1 MAESLDRIFAEPLE
15 QVSAFEFDERTT
27 KVFEDMIVRS
37 VPGYRM
43 TVAMTGLVAKHFA
56 RPKTNVYDL
65 GCSLGACTLA
75 MATHIEADACH
86 MVGVDNSAPMLE
98 QCRHRFASLDL
109 GLPIEWRE
117 EDIRETSLSNASV
130 VVLNLTLQFLPIE
143 GRQTLLSRICD
154 STVVGGALVLTEK
167 IEFHDRGTDEL
178 LSDLHHE
185 FKRRNGYDDL
195 EISQKRQSLE
205 NVLVREPLESHIER
219 LQNVGFSR
227 VVPWL
232 QCFNFVS
239 LLAVK

>member
-1 MAESLDRIFAEPLE
+1 
-15 QVSAFEFDERTT
+15 
-27 KVFEDMIVRS
+27 
-37 VPGYRM
+37 
-43 TVAMTGLVAKHFA
+43 
-56 RPKTNVYDL
+56 
-65 GCSLGACTLA
+65 
-75 MATHIEADACH
+75 

-227 VVPWL
+227 VVPLL